1 MTNWIFALKT
11 KFFNSHN
18 FYVSALR
25 FFFQVLRAVNFHIW
39 HPLDPLHP
47 LHPRGKWRSKHMCR
61 GFLRVHKRSFV
72 LPGKRFRWQVL
83 TSSVRLR
90 RFQRTIGIKNQKNSA
105 VLSGGQHE
113 HIDHSSHIHIQDR
126 KGCCMWCL
134 PGETQRGAESLL
146 QVGQKTFDSLND
158 LNLF

>member
-1 MTNWIFALKT
+1 M
-11 KFFNSHN
+11 
-18 FYVSALR
+18 
-25 FFFQVLRAVNFHIW
+25 NFHIW

-90 RFQRTIGIKNQKNSA
+90 RFQRTIGIKNQMNSA

-146 QVGQKTFDSLND
+146 QVGQKPCHDGSCVCVSQIAASCGQASFQLDV
-158 LNLF
+158 